1 MGATGGMVGA
11 TGGLTLAII
20 LGLDSSLS
28 TLVSDTG
35 TSVGSLPQ
43 NDKQYDCINNASL
56 LFFLIS
62 EEIVI
67 TRVRNVAFSST
78 SLYHWSNAMR

>member
-1 MGATGGMVGA
+1 MGIEPNYKLCVLLTSEESTAGGRVMGATGGMVGA

-35 TSVGSLPQ
+35 TSVGSLP
-43 NDKQYDCINNASL
+43 
-56 LFFLIS
+56 
-62 EEIVI
+62 
-67 TRVRNVAFSST
+67 
-78 SLYHWSNAMR
+78 